1 MRRRLFQGRRHHQQ
15 AREVE
20 LGDLLF
26 PRHLLRARQAVGEGR
41 GRSQEVARALP
52 RPAARAQLS
61 RLFLDRPGHQ
71 SRRGHAHDQARG
83 RAARRRRLHR
93 RLPRLGLLSARQHG
107 GGGQAAGAR
116 RRTQARGSNHQRS
129 PRRCLLEG
137 WTRAGGALPVVA
149 RARSQARAR
158 GSRQDRSQAEVGAS
172 RRHLL
177 GGGGRKDEARRRLRH
192 MAAAARAEKAPA
204 KVNLTLHVL
213 GRRAD
218 GYHDIES
225 LVAFAGVGDALS
237 FTPGRT
243 LALTVSGPTA
253 AAAGD
258 VADNLV
264 LKAARSLA
272 ERVEG
277 LKLGRFTL
285 SKRLPV
291 SAGLG
296 GGSADAAAALRLL
309 ACETGADVPV
319 CLDPR
324 ARLMRG
330 IGDVLS
336 APLKLPRLFAL
347 LVNPGVAV
355 ATKDVFAALN
365 APHAGQIPQAGT
377 PAGPAELL
385 AEITNGRN
393 DLEAPAIELEP
404 AIADALA
411 VLRKLPGCRLARMSG
426 SGATCFGLF
435 DSSRATAAA
444 ARTLRVGYPAW
455 WVRAT

>member
-116 RRTQARGSNHQRS
+116 RRT
-129 PRRCLLEG
+129 
-137 WTRAGGALPVVA
+137 
-149 RARSQARAR
+149 RAR

-172 RRHLL
+172 RRHRL
-177 GGGGRKDEARRRLRH
+177 GGGGRTEEARRRLRH
-192 MAAAARAEKAPA
+192 MVAAARAEKAPA
-204 KVNLTLHVL
+204 KVNLTLRVL

-237 FTPGRT
+237 FAPGGA
-243 LALTVSGPTA
+243 LALAVSGPTA

-272 ERVEG
+272 ELVEG

-309 ACETGADVPV
+309 ARANRIAPDDPRLTQAARATGADVPV

-330 IGDVLS
+330 IGDILS

-365 APHAGQIPQAGT
+365 APHAKQITQAGT

-455 WVRAT
+455 WVRATVLGG

>member
-1 MRRRLFQGRRHHQQ
+1 MT
-15 AREVE
+15 A
-20 LGDLLF
+20 
-26 PRHLLRARQAVGEGR
+26 
-41 GRSQEVARALP
+41 
-52 RPAARAQLS
+52 
-61 RLFLDRPGHQ
+61 
-71 SRRGHAHDQARG
+71 
-83 RAARRRRLHR
+83 
-93 RLPRLGLLSARQHG
+93 
-107 GGGQAAGAR
+107 AAG
-116 RRTQARGSNHQRS
+116 
-129 PRRCLLEG
+129 
-137 WTRAGGALPVVA
+137 
-149 RARSQARAR
+149 
-158 GSRQDRSQAEVGAS
+158 
-172 RRHLL
+172 
-177 GGGGRKDEARRRLRH
+177 
-192 MAAAARAEKAPA
+192 AEKAPA
-204 KVNLTLHVL
+204 KVNLTLRVL

-225 LVAFAGVGDALS
+225 LVAFAGVGDALT
-237 FTPGRT
+237 FTPSGA
-243 LALTVSGPTA
+243 LALAVGGPTA

-258 VADNLV
+258 VAHNLV
-264 LKAARSLA
+264 LKAARTLG

-309 ACETGADVPV
+309 ARANRLAPDDPRLMQAARNTGADVPV

-336 APLKLPRLFAL
+336 APLDLPRLFAL

-355 ATKDVFAALN
+355 ATKDVFAALSIPPAAHIAQV
-365 APHAGQIPQAGT
+365 AP

-393 DLEAPAIELEP
+393 DLEGPAIELEP
-404 AIADALA
+404 AIADVLA
-411 VLRKLPGCRLARMSG
+411 VVRKLPGCRLARMSG

-435 DSSRATAAA
+435 DSTRAASAA

-455 WVRAT
+455 WTRATVLGG

>member
-172 RRHLL
+172 RRHRL
-177 GGGGRKDEARRRLRH
+177 GGGGRTEEARRRLRH

-204 KVNLTLHVL
+204 KVNLTLRVL

-225 LVAFAGVGDALS
+225 LVAFAGVGDALT
-237 FTPGRT
+237 FAPGGA
-243 LALTVSGPTA
+243 LALAVSGPTA

-277 LKLGRFTL
+277 LTL
-285 SKRLPV
+285 
-291 SAGLG
+291 
-296 GGSADAAAALRLL
+296 AAR
-309 ACETGADVPV
+309 ETGADVPV

-330 IGDVLS
+330 IGDILS

-365 APHAGQIPQAGT
+365 APHAGQITQAGT

-455 WVRAT
+455 WVRATVLGG

>member
-1 MRRRLFQGRRHHQQ
+1 MCIR
-15 AREVE
+15 
-20 LGDLLF
+20 D
-26 PRHLLRARQAVGEGR
+26 
-41 GRSQEVARALP
+41 
-52 RPAARAQLS
+52 
-61 RLFLDRPGHQ
+61 
-71 SRRGHAHDQARG
+71 
-83 RAARRRRLHR
+83 
-93 RLPRLGLLSARQHG
+93 SA
-107 GGGQAAGAR
+107 
-116 RRTQARGSNHQRS
+116 
-129 PRRCLLEG
+129 
-137 WTRAGGALPVVA
+137 
-149 RARSQARAR
+149 
-158 GSRQDRSQAEVGAS
+158 
-172 RRHLL
+172 
-177 GGGGRKDEARRRLRH
+177 
-192 MAAAARAEKAPA
+192 
-204 KVNLTLHVL
+204 
-213 GRRAD
+213 
-218 GYHDIES
+218 
-225 LVAFAGVGDALS
+225 
-237 FTPGRT
+237 
-243 LALTVSGPTA
+243 VSGPTA

-264 LKAARSLA
+264 LRAARALA

-277 LKLGRFTL
+277 LTLGRFTL

-309 ACETGADVPV
+309 ARAAGADVPV

-330 IGDVLS
+330 IGDILS

-365 APHAGQIPQAGT
+365 APHAGQITQAGT

-393 DLEAPAIELEP
+393 DLEAPSIELEP

-455 WVRAT
+455 WVRATVLGG